1 MIDLRR
7 DLPHWTTLCSSVQVL
22 INFGLVYYFFT
33 LVNSETASEQKWVY
47 FIVANALTISTLI
60 INIALSQDNFLR
72 GTFNLTSILVYTY
85 MIPMTML
92 NSSMSPTLSLAGP
105 ILYNMLIICVAPVH
119 IAVITF
125 IGGAIFAYQF
135 PGFSG
140 VEIDTIYK
148 PLLAYL
154 AMTGVAMLW
163 RSLFIKLIIGYL
175 HLTNKDPGKES
186 MYESRIKEL
195 EEERQLLRSEIIT
208 HVVEL
213 NEAALSHQPEKQEG
227 Q

>member
-1 MIDLRR
+1 MIDLKR
-7 DLPHWTTLCSSVQVL
+7 DLPHWTSLCSAVQILV
-22 INFGLVYYFFT
+22 NFGLIYSFFT
-33 LVNSETASEQKWVY
+33 LVDSESASEQKWMY
-47 FIVANALTISTLI
+47 FIIANALTVTTLI
-60 INIALSQDNFLR
+60 FNIALSRENFLR
-72 GTFNLTSILVYTY
+72 STFSISSIFIYTY

-92 NSSMSPTLSLAGP
+92 TSSMSPTMALVGP
-105 ILYNMLIICVAPVH
+105 IVYNILIICVAPVH
-119 IAVITF
+119 IACLTF
-125 IGGAIFAYQF
+125 IGGAVFAYKF
-135 PGFSG
+135 PSFSG
-140 VEIDTIYK
+140 VDIDTIYK

-163 RSLFIKLIIGYL
+163 RSLYIKLIIGYL
-175 HLTNKDPGKES
+175 HLTDKDPSKES

-213 NEAALSHQPEKQEG
+213 NEAALSHQSEKQEG

>member
-1 MIDLRR
+1 MIDLKR
-7 DLPHWTTLCSSVQVL
+7 DLPHWTSLCSAVQVL
-22 INFGLVYYFFT
+22 VNFGLVYSFFT
-33 LVNSETASEQKWVY
+33 LVDSESASEEKWMY
-47 FIVANALTISTLI
+47 FVVANALTVSTLLV
-60 INIALSQDNFLR
+60 NIALMRENFLR
-72 GTFNLTSILVYTY
+72 STFNITSIFIYTY
-85 MIPMTML
+85 MLPMTML
-92 NSSMSPTLSLAGP
+92 TSSLSPTMALIGP
-105 ILYNMLIICVAPVH
+105 IIYNVLIICVAPVH
-119 IAVITF
+119 IACLTF
-125 IGGAIFAYQF
+125 IGGAVFAYQF
-135 PGFSG
+135 PNFSG

-175 HLTNKDPGKES
+175 HLTDKDPSKES
-186 MYESRIKEL
+186 MYETRIKEL

-213 NEAALSHQPEKQEG
+213 NEAALSHQPEKREG